1 MNMPYSSQASHFLLF
16 ALLAALLVVYFIIQ
30 PFLAPLVLAAVCA
43 FIFQPIYRRF
53 LRLFGGHAGL
63 SAFTSAL
70 VAIVIVILPLVIL
83 GTLVFREATTLFQT
97 LASGSQS
104 GLLDTVEAGVS
115 QLLSAFSIPVS
126 FNLDIGGYLR
136 QGLEVLIQNIGA
148 IFSSF
153 ARILL
158 TTFVFLVAF
167 YFFLKDGLKLKDY
180 FVALSP
186 LPDSD
191 DELIATRLKSSIS
204 AVLKGSL
211 TVGIIQGL
219 LTGVGFAIF
228 GVPNPTLWGSVAA
241 ITALIPGIGTALVL
255 VPGILFLFFTGNTFG
270 SVGLLAW
277 GMVAVGLVDNV
288 LGPGLVGKGM
298 RLHPL
303 AVFLSVLGGLV
314 FFGPIGFLLGPLA
327 MSVCLA
333 LIDIYFSLKKQENC
347 EV

>member
-16 ALLAALLVVYFIIQ
+16 ALLASILVVYFIIQ
-30 PFLAPLVLAAVCA
+30 PFLAPIVLAAVCA
-43 FIFQPIYRRF
+43 FIFQPIYRKF
-53 LRLFGGHAGL
+53 LRLFSGHAGL

-70 VAIVIVILPLVIL
+70 VAIVLVILPLGIL
-83 GTLVFREATTLFQT
+83 GTLIFREATTLFQT
-97 LASGSQS
+97 LASGGQS
-104 GLLDTVEAGVS
+104 GLLGTIETSVG
-115 QLLSAFSIPVS
+115 QLLSAFSMPVS
-126 FNLDIGGYLR
+126 FSLDIGGYIR
-136 QGLEVLIQNIGA
+136 QGLEVLIHNFGS

-153 ARILL
+153 AKILL
-158 TTFVFLVAF
+158 TTFVFLVTF

-191 DELIATRLKSSIS
+191 DELIASRLSSSIS
-204 AVLKGSL
+204 AVIKGSL
-211 TVGIIQGL
+211 TVGLIQGL
-219 LTGVGFAIF
+219 LTGIGFAIF

-270 SVGLLAW
+270 TIGLLIW
-277 GMVAVGLVDNV
+277 GVVAVGLVDNV
-288 LGPGLVGKGM
+288 LGPELVGKGM
-298 RLHPL
+298 KLHPL

-333 LIDIYFSLKKQENC
+333 LIDIYFSLKKQEQR